1 MLKKAFL
8 IFLVVLN
15 CSWARAQKDTV
26 IAANHMKPAFQKL
39 LLELSTTFFTVVK
52 ENQVDLDSSL
62 IHASHIL
69 SLSRLQVVADGIDK
83 ALLNNTTWVD
93 QRNPAIG
100 ESKLKLTSGRGHAAL
115 CILLGAYYAFEPG
128 NNSLQYNKSASYL
141 TTGIKEC
148 DKWNDIKLKLTG
160 QRLLAKLYLK
170 TGQFAEADKLF
181 AATATGYFKARDTS
195 AAAETYA
202 WWGLYAP
209 VTPTSTKPR
218 IEHLE
223 TATALFKSIGEKE
236 GQLNALMND
245 GYVHMLLYDLG
256 SAVTLAKQSLELA
269 KNIGFPYS
277 HYISGALM
285 SITTFQGKFGEPL
298 TYAVESI
305 KNAET
310 QQDNLVLPY
319 YYGAMSGL
327 YESEGTRQ
335 EIQVLWE
342 RKAVNSFLKEHEL
355 NYMDVHGIVCYMI
368 QQGHTS
374 GAIEY
379 LKKLTHKVPPSTSL
393 DHFFYN
399 LTLGYIALN
408 GSKWRE
414 AHTYY
419 DEAAKYEFEEE
430 KHGLSVRKPSILLS
444 LGDLYYAEGN
454 YKQAKI
460 YFKQYLSQPSIING
474 GFFADNAAVLQNLVK
489 IDSLTGDFKS
499 QLKDYRKFTDII
511 IQNYT
516 VSKTKLAEELQVKY
530 ATADRINQIKLLNQK
545 AKLEQEN
552 LQQANLTKNIFIL
565 GIILVVIIAGLLY
578 RQSRI
583 RKRNNEIITR
593 KNVLMQKLLD
603 EKEWLVKEIHHR
615 VKNNLH
621 TVICLLESQALYLEN
636 DALKAVENSRHR
648 IYAMSLIHQKLYQS
662 DDIKVVNM
670 KTYLADFVA
679 YLEESFGSP
688 EHIRI
693 MLDADEIKLSA
704 GQAIPI
710 GLIVN
715 EAITNAFKYAFP
727 GEKDGEIRVKLKCTG
742 EQIYFSVADNG
753 IGFTQEEKE
762 VNSLGLELIK
772 GLALD
777 LRGELVLETSNGTTI
792 QIRFEYD
799 PVGISAGEEGSLTM
813 KV

>member
-1 MLKKAFL
+1 
-8 IFLVVLN
+8 
-15 CSWARAQKDTV
+15 
-26 IAANHMKPAFQKL
+26 MKPAFKKL
-39 LLELSTTFFTVVK
+39 LLELSSTFFTVVK

-69 SLSRLQVVADGIDK
+69 SLSRLPVVADGINK
-83 ALLNNTTWVD
+83 AFLTNTAWVD

-100 ESKLKLTSGRGHAAL
+100 EKQLNLTAGRAHAAL
-115 CILLGAYYAFEPG
+115 SILLGAYYAFEPG
-128 NNSLQYNKSASYL
+128 SNSLLYNKSVGYL
-141 TTGIKEC
+141 TAGIKEC
-148 DKWNDIKLKLTG
+148 DKWNDIKLKLAG

-170 TGQFAEADKLF
+170 TQQFTDADKLF
-181 AATATGYFKARDTS
+181 AAVASGFFKAGDS
-195 AAAETYA
+195 YAAAETYS
-202 WWGLYAP
+202 WWGLY
-209 VTPTSTKPR
+209 TPLTLTSTKPR
-218 IEHLE
+218 IEHFE
-223 TATALFKSIGEKE
+223 KAIGIFKSIGEKE
-236 GQLNALMND
+236 GQVNALMND
-245 GYVHMLLYDLG
+245 GYVHVLLYDLNA
-256 SAVTLAKQSLELA
+256 AVKLTKQSLYLT

-310 QQDNLVLPY
+310 QKDNLVLPY
-319 YYGAMSGL
+319 YYGAMAGL

-342 RKAVNSFLKEHEL
+342 RKAVNSFLRQHEL
-355 NYMDVHGIVCYMI
+355 NYMDVYGIICYMV
-368 QQGHTS
+368 QHGHTP
-374 GAIEY
+374 GAVAY
-379 LKKLTHKVPPSTSL
+379 LKKLTQQVSPSTSL
-393 DHFFYN
+393 DYFFYN
-399 LTLGYIALN
+399 LTLGFIALN
-408 GSKWRE
+408 NSKWHE
-414 AHTYY
+414 AHKYY
-419 DEAAKYEFEEE
+419 NKAAKYELEEE

-444 LGDLYYAEGN
+444 TGDLYYAEGN
-454 YKQAKI
+454 YRQAKI
-460 YFKQYLSQPSIING
+460 YFNQYLSQPSIING
-474 GFFADNAAVLQNLVK
+474 GFFADNAGVLQKLVK
-489 IDSLTGDFKS
+489 IDSLTRDFKS

-530 ATADRINQIKLLNQK
+530 ATTDRINQIKLLNQK
-545 AKLEQEN
+545 AKLEQAS
-552 LQQANLTKNIFIL
+552 LQQANLSKNIFVI

-578 RQSRI
+578 RQSQI
-583 RKRNNEIITR
+583 RKRNNDIITR

-670 KTYLADFVA
+670 KAYLADFVS
-679 YLEESFGSP
+679 YLEESFGTP
-688 EHIRI
+688 GHIRI

-727 GEKDGEIRVKLKCTG
+727 NEKDGEIKVLLKSTG
-742 EQIYFSVADNG
+742 QQIYLSVADNG
-753 IGFTQEEKE
+753 IGFAQVEKE

-777 LRGELVLETSNGTTI
+777 LSGELTLETINGTTI
-792 QIRFEYD
+792 QIRFKHD
-799 PVGISAGEEGSLTM
+799 TVGISAGDEGTLTM